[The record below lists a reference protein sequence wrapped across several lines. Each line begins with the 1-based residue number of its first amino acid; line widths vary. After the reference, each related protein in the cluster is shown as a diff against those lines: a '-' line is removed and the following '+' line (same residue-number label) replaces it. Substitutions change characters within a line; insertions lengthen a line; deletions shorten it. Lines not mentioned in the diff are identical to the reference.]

1 MVTVNILVE
10 YCHDIKIIGPL
21 ANIGNF
27 VGHAMVSVAN
37 QGDELLGY
45 SILPQHPPQCI
56 SVHFVERFL
65 IFDDVDI

>member
-10 YCHDIKIIGPL
+10 YCLDIKIIGPL
-21 ANIGNF
+21 ANTGNF
-27 VGHAMVSVAN
+27 VGHAMEGVAN

>member
-10 YCHDIKIIGPL
+10 NCHDIKIIGPL
-21 ANIGNF
+21 TNIGNF
-27 VGHAMVSVAN
+27 VGNAMVGVAN